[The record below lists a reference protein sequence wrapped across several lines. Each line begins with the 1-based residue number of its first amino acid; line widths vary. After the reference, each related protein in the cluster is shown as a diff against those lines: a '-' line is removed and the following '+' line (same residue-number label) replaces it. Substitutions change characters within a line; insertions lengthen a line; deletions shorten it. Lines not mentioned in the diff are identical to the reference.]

1 MQVAI
6 FDYML
11 GQITVFDVPDEE
23 LTLDY
28 VESLPGFDS
37 SWCMYMTSKE
47 PINIR
52 VGSQADFPEFRP
64 LSHE

>member
-52 VGSQADFPEFRP
+52 VGSQADFPEYRP
-64 LSHE
+64 LSNE